1 MWGLPPDF
9 LTGQCLVALP
19 RALGESKGR
28 LPAQSRG
35 LCECWVPLSRES
47 PGCGPV
53 GCRWGQPFL
62 AVGPAISFGGACR
75 VSPRWG

>member
-9 LTGQCLVALP
+9 LTGRWLVALP
-19 RALGESKGR
+19 RPLGESKGC
-28 LPAQSRG
+28 LPAQSRC
-35 LCECWVPLSRES
+35 LCERWVPLSGEP

-62 AVGPAISFGGACR
+62 AVGLVGPAQGG
-75 VSPRWG
+75 GDLGL